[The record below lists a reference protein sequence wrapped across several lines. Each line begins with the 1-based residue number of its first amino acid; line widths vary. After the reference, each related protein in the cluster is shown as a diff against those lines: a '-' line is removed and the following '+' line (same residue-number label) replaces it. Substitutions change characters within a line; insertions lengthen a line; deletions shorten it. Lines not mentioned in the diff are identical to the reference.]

1 MRSTEVV
8 ESGHRLLS
16 RGIVAVTDT
25 GSRGPARR
33 TPLDPALTASPIVPG
48 RATPLAVPPAGGHSP
63 TRRRLLRGL
72 SATLALGS
80 LGLPAA
86 VRPTSAHAEE
96 ADDVEDV
103 AAPAPIGGGQLA
115 PNVYA
120 YSLASKADGPLAES
134 VSYGQQKAELGW
146 SRFEDG
152 MYTMHLNAQRPGLR
166 ESAWMNWRIGRFSF
180 RNGAV
185 MVDAKG
191 ELSPTGCFAIEMR
204 HQAYKDHRYIRSNWL
219 CMDPYDGHCHIQTDG
234 IWNEME
240 IVADHHGETTPL
252 RPPGEWNSFLFMA
265 SGDYLE
271 GWVNGEKAVAG
282 KDGRWGRGNISLIA
296 MRIDKQ
302 AFRVR
307 FKNLRIWEGHWP
319 DPATV
324 W

>member
-1 MRSTEVV
+1 MND
-8 ESGHRLLS
+8 SGS
-16 RGIVAVTDT
+16 PT
-25 GSRGPARR
+25 PARR
-33 TPLDPALTASPIVPG
+33 TPSDAASPLRDFARDADLVS
-48 RATPLAVPPAGGHSP
+48 PPADPHSP
-63 TRRRLLRGL
+63 SRRRLLRGL
-72 SATLALGS
+72 SAALALGS
-80 LGLPAA
+80 LGVRAALTATPARA
-86 VRPTSAHAEE
+86 NQG
-96 ADDVEDV
+96 DDVEE
-103 AAPAPIGGGQLA
+103 AATPAPVARGLLA

-134 VSYGQQKAELGW
+134 VSYSKEKAELGW

-152 MYTMHLNAQRPGLR
+152 MYTMHLNGYRPGLR
-166 ESAWMNWRIGRFSF
+166 RSEWMNRRIGRFSF

-185 MVDAKG
+185 LVEAKG

-265 SGDYLE
+265 DGSHLE

-282 KDGRWGRGNISLIA
+282 KDGRWGSGNISLIA
-296 MRIDKQ
+296 MRIDRQ
-302 AFRVR
+302 EFRVR
-307 FKNLRIWEGHWP
+307 FRNLRVWEGHWP
-319 DPATV
+319 DPSTV

>member
-1 MRSTEVV
+1 MNDSGSPRPVRRS
-8 ESGHRLLS
+8 SP
-16 RGIVAVTDT
+16 DT
-25 GSRGPARR
+25 
-33 TPLDPALTASPIVPG
+33 TAPTSLIVPG
-48 RATPLAVPPAGGHSP
+48 RSAPGRSAPDVTSGADVASP
-63 TRRRLLRGL
+63 TRRRLLQGL

-80 LGLPAA
+80 LGMQAALRPAA
-86 VRPTSAHAEE
+86 AHADEG
-96 ADDVEDV
+96 ADDVEETTA
-103 AAPAPIGGGQLA
+103 AAPVASGQLA

-120 YSLASKADGPLAES
+120 YSLSSKADGPLTES
-134 VSYGQQKAELGW
+134 VSYSKEKAELGW

-152 MYTMHLNAQRPGLR
+152 MYTMHLNGWRPGLR
-166 ESAWMNWRIGRFSF
+166 TSEWMNRRIGRFSF

-185 MVDAKG
+185 LVEAQG

-204 HQAYKDHRYIRSNWL
+204 HQAYKDHRYICSNWL

-234 IWNEME
+234 IWNEMQ
-240 IVADHHGETTPL
+240 IVADHHGDTTPL

-265 SGDYLE
+265 EGSHLE

-282 KDGRWGRGNISLIA
+282 KDGRWGSGNISLIA